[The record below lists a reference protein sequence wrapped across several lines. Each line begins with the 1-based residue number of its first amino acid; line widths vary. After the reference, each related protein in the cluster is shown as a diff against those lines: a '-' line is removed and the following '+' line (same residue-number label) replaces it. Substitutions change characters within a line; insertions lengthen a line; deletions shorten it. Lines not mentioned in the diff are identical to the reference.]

1 MLDFVK
7 DNLVKILRETADKI
21 DAGNSE
27 VDEEQAV
34 KIMELVAHRP
44 LTKEEAA
51 MYLHIWPSR
60 FDTLI
65 REGKIPKGRKKLG
78 QKNKIWYLDEL
89 ENSEYMKS
97 LTK

>member
-1 MLDFVK
+1 
-7 DNLVKILRETADKI
+7 
-21 DAGNSE
+21 
-27 VDEEQAV
+27 
-34 KIMELVAHRP
+34 MELIAHKP

-51 MYLHIWPSR
+51 MHLHIWPSR

-78 QKNKIWYLDEL
+78 QKNKIWYLDEI

>member
-1 MLDFVK
+1 MLGFVK

-27 VDEEQAV
+27 IDEEQAV
-34 KIMELVAHRP
+34 KIMELIAHKT

-51 MYLHIWPSR
+51 MHLHIWPSR
-60 FDTLI
+60 FDALI

-78 QKNKIWYLDEL
+78 QKNKIWYLDEI
-89 ENSEYMKS
+89 ENSQYVKS

>member
-1 MLDFVK
+1 MDIVK
-7 DNLVKILRETADKI
+7 NTLSELLRETADKL
-21 DAGNSE
+21 DANTSE
-27 VDEEQAV
+27 INEEQAV
-34 KIMELVAHRP
+34 KIMELIAHKP

-51 MYLHIWPSR
+51 MHLHIWPSR

-78 QKNKIWYLDEL
+78 QKNKIWYLDEI
-89 ENSEYMKS
+89 ENSQYVKS

>member
-1 MLDFVK
+1 MKILK
-7 DNLVKILRETADKI
+7 DAFAKLLRETADNI
-21 DAGNSE
+21 EAGNSE
-27 VDEEQAV
+27 LDEEQAI
-34 KIMELVAHRP
+34 KIMELIAHKP

-51 MYLHIWPSR
+51 MHLHIWPNR

-65 REGKIPKGRKKLG
+65 REGKIPQGRKKLG

-89 ENSEYMKS
+89 ENSQYVKS

>member
-1 MLDFVK
+1 MDIVK
-7 DNLVKILRETADKI
+7 NTLSELLRETADKL
-21 DAGNSE
+21 DANTSE
-27 VDEEQAV
+27 INEEQAV
-34 KIMELVAHRP
+34 KIMELIAHKP

-51 MYLHIWPSR
+51 IHLHIWPSR

>member
-1 MLDFVK
+1 MDIVRNALSK
-7 DNLVKILRETADKI
+7 LLRETADKL
-21 DAGNSE
+21 DANTSE

-34 KIMELVAHRP
+34 KIMELIAHKP

-51 MYLHIWPSR
+51 MHLHIWPSR

-65 REGKIPKGRKKLG
+65 REGKLPKGRKKLG
-78 QKNKIWYLDEL
+78 QKNKIWYLDEI
-89 ENSEYMKS
+89 ENSQYVKS

>member
-1 MLDFVK
+1 MNIIKEAFSKL
-7 DNLVKILRETADKI
+7 LRDTADNI

-27 VDEEQAV
+27 VDEEQAI
-34 KIMELVAHRP
+34 KIMELIAHKP
-44 LTKEEAA
+44 MTKEEAS
-51 MYLHIWPSR
+51 MYLKIWPSR

-78 QKNKIWYLDEL
+78 SKNKIWYKDEL
-89 ENSEYMKS
+89 DNSEYMKS

>member
-1 MLDFVK
+1 MSIVGK
-7 DNLVKILRETADKI
+7 EISRYLRELADKF
-21 DAGNSE
+21 DAGTTDY
-27 VDEEQAV
+27 DEEQAIKFMQLITHV
-34 KIMELVAHRP
+34 PM
-44 LTKEEAA
+44 TKEEAA
-51 MYLHIWPSR
+51 MHLHIWPSR

-89 ENSEYMKS
+89 ENSQYVKS